1 MQLRTCAT
9 GVATLFL
16 LLSAAGA
23 AAQPGTAVNIPVPE
37 LKLPPS
43 PRGTAQVQVGGA
55 WAKTQDGGQRYEG
68 GKWISIDYGRPI
80 LRGRQNIF
88 GSGAEYG
95 KTISDG
101 GPVWRAGANET
112 TRLTTQATL
121 EMGGRTI
128 GPGVYNVFVELKEG
142 AWTLVLSNQP
152 VQPKYDPNDKVNL
165 YGSYNYDPKFD
176 LLRAPMTVDVAPVKF
191 EQFTIDFVDVS
202 HTGGTLLMIWENTVA
217 MVPFT
222 AK

>member
-1 MQLRTCAT
+1 MQLRTWST
-9 GVATLFL
+9 GVAMLIL
-16 LLSAAGA
+16 LLGAAGA
-23 AAQPGTAVNIPVPE
+23 AAQPGTTVTIPVPE

-55 WAKTQDGGQRYEG
+55 WTKTQDGGQRYEG

-95 KTISDG
+95 KAISDG

-121 EMGGRTI
+121 EMGGRSI

-142 AWTLVLSNQP
+142 SWTLVLSNQP

-165 YGSYNYDPKFD
+165 YGVYNYNPKFD
-176 LLRAPMTVDVAPVKF
+176 VVRVPMTLMGSTVSV
-191 EQFTIDFVDVS
+191 EQFTIGFVNMAEGRGSIAMWWDKAFAVADF
-202 HTGGTLLMIWENTVA
+202 TVR
-217 MVPFT
+217 
-222 AK
+222 